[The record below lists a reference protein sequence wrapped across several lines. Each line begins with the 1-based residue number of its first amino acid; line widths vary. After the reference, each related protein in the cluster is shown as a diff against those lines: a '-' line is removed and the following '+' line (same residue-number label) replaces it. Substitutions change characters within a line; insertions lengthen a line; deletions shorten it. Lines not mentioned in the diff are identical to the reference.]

1 MVDIRGDPIES
12 VRVNLKGIKTK
23 VKSTESSDAD
33 GFFEFSDLGA
43 DTYVLTAKKKRYRN
57 TKQKVTLEDGESQE
71 IEIEMRKTSKRIKGV
86 VEEMRSS
93 SPPP

>member
-1 MVDIRGDPIES
+1 MGERKK
-12 VRVNLKGIKTK
+12 KGGKKTK

-57 TKQKVTLEDGESQE
+57 TKQKVTLEDGESE
-71 IEIEMRKTSKRIKGV
+71 EVEIEMRKTTKKVKARD
-86 VEEMRSS
+86 E
-93 SPPP
+93 